1 MKLRVWKNL
10 VLFYLGGMLYIALEL
25 LWRGWSH
32 GSMFV
37 VGGLCFLLIG
47 GIDAVFPDMP
57 LLIQSVLGAC
67 LVTAMEL
74 ISGLILN
81 LWLGMGVWDYS
92 YLPLNLMGQV
102 CMAYFFLWI
111 LVSLLAVF
119 LEDQLRQRL
128 FQERHP
134 IYRLL

>member
-1 MKLRVWKNL
+1 MRVWKNL

>member
-1 MKLRVWKNL
+1 MRVWKNL

-67 LVTAMEL
+67 LVTALEL

>member
-1 MKLRVWKNL
+1 MRVWKNL
-10 VLFYLGGMLYIALEL
+10 VLFYLGGMIYVALEL

>member
-1 MKLRVWKNL
+1 MRVWKNL

-47 GIDAVFPDMP
+47 GIDTVFPDMP

>member
-1 MKLRVWKNL
+1 
-10 VLFYLGGMLYIALEL
+10 
-25 LWRGWSH
+25 
-32 GSMFV
+32 MFV

-47 GIDAVFPDMP
+47 GIDTVFPDMP

-67 LVTAMEL
+67 LVTALEL

>member
-47 GIDAVFPDMP
+47 GIDTVFPDMP

>member
-10 VLFYLGGMLYIALEL
+10 VLFYLGGMIYVALEL

-47 GIDAVFPDMP
+47 GIDTVFPDMP

-67 LVTAMEL
+67 LVTALEL

>member
-67 LVTAMEL
+67 LVTALEL